1 MYKITS
7 EQLKWAF
14 ESPACRFMMT
24 TGDSYCAVGKVATL
38 CLGEDVV
45 RQNIT
50 SFADGITQH
59 GKPVTD
65 FLSAIKHFTGKS
77 WASYA
82 NINDTEEGSL
92 QDNHR
97 KALRALLQDA
107 LAAGFIELED
117 EVAKEFFYTL
127 QGTTVDEMA

>member
-1 MYKITS
+1 VYKITS

-14 ESPACRFMMT
+14 ESPACRHRYIA
-24 TGDSYCAVGKVATL
+24 GDSYCAVGKFCAMV
-38 CLGEDVV
+38 LGEDVF
-45 RQNIT
+45 RQNIGFVGEFT
-50 SFADGITQH
+50 RASGPAEQLLISMKSIGKNWTEYAD
-59 GKPVTD
+59 
-65 FLSAIKHFTGKS
+65 
-77 WASYA
+77 
-82 NINDTEEGSL
+82 INDSHDGSL

-117 EVAKEFFYTL
+117 EVAKEFYYTL

>member
-14 ESPACRFMMT
+14 ESPACRHVYVA
-24 TGDSYCAVGKVATL
+24 GDSYCAVGKFCAMV
-38 CLGEDVV
+38 LGQNTFRSNIEFIGEFV
-45 RQNIT
+45 RASGPAEQLLLSIET
-50 SFADGITQH
+50 SM
-59 GKPVTD
+59 GKKWTKYTD
-65 FLSAIKHFTGKS
+65 MND
-77 WASYA
+77 SY
-82 NINDTEEGSL
+82 DGSL

-117 EVAKEFFYTL
+117 DVAKEFYYTL
-127 QGTTVDEMA
+127 QGTTLNEMA